1 VTNRASDSEATNT
14 KPALEVERESST
26 RPAERQAMLDEADEL
41 TREEPQ
47 K

>member
-1 VTNRASDSEATNT
+1 MEPEDSKEKSD
-14 KPALEVERESST
+14 PERQSPT
-26 RPAERQAMLDEADEL
+26 TPAERQAMLQEADEL